1 MASDDSPTRTTSIPT
16 LMMAPCG
23 MDCGVCAA
31 HLREKNRCAGCL
43 AVNGRKQGHCEVC
56 SIKLC
61 AERTSGATFCFDC
74 ARYPCRRLRQLDLR
88 YRTRYG
94 MSMLE
99 NLDRIREMG
108 LDGFMALENT
118 RWVCPSCG
126 GTICV
131 HDRRCYACG
140 TQYERP
146 GNKAG

>member
-1 MASDDSPTRTTSIPT
+1 
-16 LMMAPCG
+16 
-23 MDCGVCAA
+23 
-31 HLREKNRCAGCL
+31 
-43 AVNGRKQGHCEVC
+43 
-56 SIKLC
+56 
-61 AERTSGATFCFDC
+61 
-74 ARYPCRRLRQLDLR
+74 
-88 YRTRYG
+88 

-140 TQYERP
+140 TRYERP